1 MIAGQDGGEWL
12 CYHSPVAASST
23 RQALSRDEV
32 CRVLHITERQL
43 RSWERQGLAP
53 HREEFAFRD
62 LLGLQAIVRLRKQR
76 VSTARIRKALAALRE
91 KIRGVQDPLTELKIY
106 ADGSRIRVD
115 VDGGTIEPLSGQLL
129 LNFDQVELRKLLAFP
144 TPGRESSQSAGA
156 QRKRLEAEMLFEAAL
171 DMEQRGAPV
180 PDVIA
185 AYDRAIALDSAS
197 TGALVN
203 LGTIYF
209 NARMFAKAEEYYR
222 RAIEADPDYALAHF
236 NLANLY
242 DERGERS
249 KALHHYITALTLN
262 PRYADA
268 HYNVALLYQTS
279 GETMKAVRHW
289 QMYLKIDAAS
299 SWAAIARRELE
310 KLKSATIVRGG
321 A

>member
-1 MIAGQDGGEWL
+1 MAL
-12 CYHSPVAASST
+12 
-23 RQALSRDEV
+23 RQ
-32 CRVLHITERQL
+32 
-43 RSWERQGLAP
+43 
-53 HREEFAFRD
+53 
-62 LLGLQAIVRLRKQR
+62 
-76 VSTARIRKALAALRE
+76 RIRE
-91 KIRGVQDPLTELKIY
+91 IEDPLTELKIY

-115 VDGGTIEPLSGQLL
+115 LDGGAIEPLSGQLL
-129 LNFDQVELRKLLAFP
+129 LNFDQGELRKLLAFP
-144 TPGRESSQSAGA
+144 GRGREEANSASA
-156 QRKRLEAEMLFEAAL
+156 QRNRLEAEMLFEAAL

-185 AYDRAIALDSAS
+185 AYQRAIDLDAGS

-209 NARMFAKAEEYYR
+209 NARMFEKAEGYYR
-222 RAIEADPDYALAHF
+222 RAIDADPNYALAHF

-242 DERGERS
+242 DERGDRR
-249 KALHHYITALTLN
+249 KALHHYVAALTLN

-268 HYNVALLYQTS
+268 HYNLALLYQTT

-299 SWAAIARRELE
+299 AWAAIARRELE